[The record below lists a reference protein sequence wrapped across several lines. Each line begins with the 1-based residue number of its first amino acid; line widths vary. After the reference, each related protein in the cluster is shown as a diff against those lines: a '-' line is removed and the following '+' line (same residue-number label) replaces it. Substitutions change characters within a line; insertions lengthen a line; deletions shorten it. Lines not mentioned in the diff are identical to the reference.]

1 MSSGKSPS
9 RPSRPA
15 EAKTKGRVDFA
26 RLAAARTLEAV
37 PATGL
42 SLDEAFNRQA
52 RGQSPRDR
60 AFAWRLVRMAMRYHG
75 PLLHLMTE
83 VLERGRG
90 GVPPFI
96 QAVLRLGLTD
106 LLLLETPPH
115 AAVSSTVNLLGTRS
129 ASRYRGMVNAV
140 LRRAD
145 REREDFLEILRRQPV
160 IPHWLA
166 ERWRTNWGEA
176 ALGAF
181 DQLARE
187 EAPLDLCLI
196 DESAR
201 SAAALSGE
209 DATALPTGQVRLQR
223 GLTSFQDSLEGKAGG
238 WWVQDFGAHL
248 PIAALGDLQ
257 GKTAIDLCAAPGGK
271 TLQLARAG
279 AEVTAVD
286 SSGPRL
292 ERLNENLART
302 GLRAAVKKI
311 DVLKYNH
318 KPVDLVVLD
327 APCSASG
334 TFRKNPEAP
343 WLRSPVSLLEHR
355 ATQARMLD
363 HALALVKPGGT
374 LLYIVCSLEPE
385 EGEAQVEDFLGRQN
399 GVALDPFEAD
409 ALAGLP
415 AALTPSGT
423 LRILPSYY
431 AESGG
436 VDGFFAARF
445 RVGSMPEQP

>member
-1 MSSGKSPS
+1 
-9 RPSRPA
+9 
-15 EAKTKGRVDFA
+15 
-26 RLAAARTLEAV
+26 V
-37 PATGL
+37 PAAGL

-52 RGQSPRDR
+52 KGLSPRDR
-60 AFAWRLVRMAMRYHG
+60 AFAWRLARTAMRYHG

-83 VLERGRG
+83 VLERGRS
-90 GVPPFI
+90 GVPPFV

-115 AAVSSTVNLLGTRS
+115 AAVSSTVNLLGTR
-129 ASRYRGMVNAV
+129 ATSRYRGMVNAV

-145 REREDFLEILRRQPV
+145 RERADFLDKLRAQPV

-166 ERWRTNWGEA
+166 ERWRSNWGEA
-176 ALGAF
+176 ALAAF
-181 DQLARE
+181 DSLARE
-187 EAPLDLCLI
+187 EAPVDLCLV
-196 DESAR
+196 DDSAR
-201 SAAALSGE
+201 SAEALNGDE
-209 DATALPTGQVRLQR
+209 ATALPTGQVRLTR
-223 GLTSFQDSLEGKAGG
+223 GLTAFQDSPEGAAGG

-248 PIAALGDLQ
+248 PIAVLGDLS

-286 SSGPRL
+286 NSGPRL
-292 ERLNENLART
+292 ERLSENLART

-311 DVLKYNH
+311 DVLKYSH

-343 WLRSPVSLLEHR
+343 WLRSPVTLLEH
-355 ATQARMLD
+355 ASVQARMLD
-363 HALALVKPGGT
+363 HALGLVKPGGT
-374 LLYIVCSLEPE
+374 LLFIVCSLEPE
-385 EGEAQVEDFLGRQN
+385 EGEAQVDDFLRRQPN
-399 GVALDPFEAD
+399 VALEPFDAEAVS
-409 ALAGLP
+409 GLP
-415 AALTPSGT
+415 DALTPAGT

-431 AESGG
+431 AHNGG

-445 RVGSMPEQP
+445 RVGSVPEQS